1 MTPDISRCR
10 ATSLIANAGC
20 SSSPNRNSSEY
31 RAGTPASPL
40 LRISTGLLLLCM
52 CSAGSGQISRPGTS
66 SGKFAPAVER
76 AAPGLPL
83 VKGRSVPAH
92 FSGANLA
99 ADADPVSLASGDFDG
114 DGVPDLVS
122 GFAVSGGG
130 RISIHRGNI
139 NALWP
144 YGAALRDGPPPEF
157 LPDARVFSVPESPE
171 FLVTGDFDADGHW
184 DAVTA
189 ARGSNALYFL
199 RGDGHGGFAAAKR
212 IPLAGTITALA
223 AGDVNRRDGLTD
235 LIVAVNSPIGP
246 QLLVMES
253 PNGAIRAV
261 PESFRL
267 PASATSITV
276 GQLSLGPW
284 NDIAVA
290 AGNDLV
296 VIHARDRKLSL
307 SQTQRAA
314 APPAKETIQHFSYAI
329 TAIAYGDFTGAG
341 PGVAAIGGDGSLHIL
356 EHSISPEEFEQ
367 SWMSKADTAQGLQL
381 HAGKLQKTPAVSGSK
396 VGPGMASRI
405 ASIRQSIQ
413 DAENANVEWMERSA
427 VPLPSGF
434 SQRIPNLVAARIS
447 ASVQQDVLALDS
459 SNSQIHVFS
468 TGQTPRMSLRAAADA
483 GSISLNRPSMKL
495 AASLQA
501 NSTPR
506 AVLPMRLNQHPFQSM
521 VMTEANDTLPIAMD
535 TQPTYV
541 YTVTTT
547 KDAAPPNYVAGSLRL
562 AITDAEEDS
571 GFGGSLGYYSIVFNI
586 PSTDPGCNA
595 STGVCL
601 LQPVSENLGA
611 GDFNALPPID
621 ANLIVDGYTQPGA
634 SPNTLANGDNA
645 KILIQID
652 GGMASVAGG
661 NGLETNDTI
670 GVVIRGFDF
679 TGWDTP
685 APPGGIDPS
694 GAGGY
699 GIGGM
704 GFSSNI
710 EGNFVGVDTTG
721 ETAKPNTNG
730 IAGNGELF
738 DGYYVGNVIGGTTP
752 QARNLISGN
761 TEGGIISQGA
771 SNLSIEG
778 NFIGTDASGTKLIP
792 NSGSGSQTGTGI
804 SLLAGGVTVGGT
816 LPGAG
821 NVIDGGVPDSVQI
834 NNLAGNGITGGNL
847 VQGNF
852 IGTDVTGTIALP
864 MPQSEGISI
873 LSATNSNTIG
883 GTTPTARN
891 IISGN
896 TAGGILLA
904 NSTSDNLVQG
914 NYIGLDITG
923 TVIVPNETF
932 GFQSAP
938 LNFPNNPVTDQPTP
952 GNNTGTANNTIG
964 GSIPGAA
971 NVISGNAGDGIDLES
986 ATTVDV
992 NNNLVFQGNYV
1003 QGNFIGTDPTG
1014 TKSLP
1019 NFGFGIDISSGAT
1032 NNSIGGTDPGEGN
1045 LIANNTFDGVH
1056 IDPGAPPSA
1065 GQSQGNNT
1073 VGNTILSN
1081 GGAGVHIDSGID
1093 NLISRNSIFMNGALG
1108 IVLGTAGPN
1117 LNTPCNATN
1126 TGPNDSQNA
1135 PVLTA
1140 GTGGSAFIT
1149 ATATDPNNNTSEFSN
1164 AVAESLSG
1172 NVLSLLGNFNSKANT
1187 TYTIEFFSSPSADPS
1202 GFGQGQTYL
1211 GSTTVTTAANCA
1223 DTISNP
1229 VNLTQADMSVT
1240 LSSNASALIAG
1251 PDQGLEGEG
1260 RTNKIPNTAFTSV
1273 VENNGP
1279 ATAHNVV
1286 YTDALP
1292 AGLQVNTLYCTVGQC
1307 QSPITTSLGS
1317 CSVSGSTVTC
1327 NLGTMAPGTTATIN
1341 IPVEA
1346 TATGNLT
1353 NTVTVAATEADPN
1366 LANNTAGVTLNSTN
1380 PIPFIDHL
1388 SASGVLV
1395 GNTGNGGAPFPLTIF
1410 GLGFLP
1416 STTVSVGGT
1425 TLPATLLDNQVCGQN
1440 ESDPPELMC
1449 RGLEVQIPV
1458 SLLSTAGTPD
1468 ITVTTPGPGGGNANE
1483 TELLPSDRFAVVAS
1497 CSYSFPTLAASTE
1510 IVNTG
1515 TFPGDDEFAE
1525 VNTNDQTCPWTAT
1538 SSVPWIQVVSGA
1550 VNGSAAGNGLVE
1562 MAIAPNTGAASR
1574 TGTVTIAGQTFS
1586 FNEDASSPCNTT
1598 LASSSASAPA
1608 DGGPGNVGVTY
1619 TGDPGA
1625 CATEAISGSLV
1636 PWITIT
1642 PDESIE
1648 PPAVNYTVAP
1658 NPGGPRSGAIEVGG
1672 VALIVNQAAQ
1682 SCYFTLSSSSGS
1694 YPTTASTGSF
1704 GVTANDQSCAWTA
1717 TSSAPTQV
1725 AVTSGASGTGN
1736 GTVNFSVA
1744 ANSAGPQTP
1753 AITVGNQTASATY
1766 TVNQA
1771 SAVLC
1776 SFALSATDVKGAFI
1790 PFVVQPGANQVSVPS
1805 AGGGGTFVVVISNFA
1820 CQWTAT
1826 SNNPGIVNL
1835 TGATSGTGNGAV
1847 AYSVAPNSG
1856 GPRSLSITAGC
1867 ETFTIN
1873 QDGAQ
1878 LSAPSLTITS
1888 VSPASIPA
1896 GSPAFT
1902 MTVNGANFVSGA
1914 AVDFNGVPATT
1925 TFVSATQLTATI
1937 PANDVLTAGTALI
1950 TVTNP
1955 DEQTSNAIAFSITGA
1970 NNPAP
1975 VITSLQPNTAAA
1987 GSPQFT
1993 LTVNGTG
2000 FISSS
2005 VVFFAGNA
2013 RATTFVSSTQ
2023 LTATI
2028 LASDIATAGFP
2039 SVVVITPTPGG
2050 GNSDPA
2056 TFTVTAA
2063 AAPAATLTPGTLAF
2077 TSTNGTTSAAQ
2088 MATLMN
2094 TGNAALTISGITI
2107 GGAGSSTFAE
2117 TNTCGSSLAAGA
2129 SCAISVTFTPSSVT
2143 SFTATLSVADNAT
2156 GSPQTTT
2163 LNGTGTAAAAPAAT
2177 LTPGTLTFTSTN
2189 GTTSAA
2195 QMATLMNTGN
2205 AALTISGITIGGA
2218 GASTFAETNTCGS
2231 SLAAGA
2237 SCTISVTFTPSSVTS
2252 FTATLSVA
2260 DNATGSPQTTTLNGT
2275 GTAAPEPGAS
2285 LTPGTL
2291 TFSDTVGTTTA
2302 AQTATL
2308 MNTGDAPLAIS
2319 SIAITGANPAEFAET
2334 NTCGSSLA
2342 AGASCTISV
2351 TFTPD
2356 SASSFTAT
2364 LSVTDN
2370 APGTAQAMASRRHL
2384 LASPL
2389 AEAATTTQTV
2399 TLNGTGTAVTTPVA
2413 SLAPAT
2419 LTFATTTVGTTTA
2432 AQTATL
2438 MNTGNGAL
2446 SITGISITGTN
2457 PTDFAQTNTCGSSLA
2472 AGASCT
2478 VSVTFT
2484 PASAANFTASLSIA
2498 DNASGSPQTLALSGT
2513 GVAAAAPGVSLSPAT
2528 LTFSA
2533 VAGATSA
2540 AQSTTL
2546 MNTGNAT
2553 LSITGISI
2561 AGTNA
2566 SDFAET
2572 NTCGETLVAGAS
2584 CTISVTFTPASAAS
2598 FTATVS
2604 VADNAS
2610 GSPQTVT
2617 LNGTGNPAPSFTVS
2631 SSTPSQTVA
2640 PGGTATYS
2648 IAVTPQNGA
2657 FTSAVTLSASGLPT
2671 GATATFAPSSVTPGG
2686 AAASSTLTI
2695 QTAATTTTASNLTWP
2710 LAAPALAALG
2720 LFFLPGKRRR
2730 RWITLCLLLF
2740 ASLGALTALSGCGGG
2755 FALPTPAN
2763 VNYNITIT
2771 ATSGSESQTTTV
2783 VLTVQ

>member
-1 MTPDISRCR
+1 MGI
-10 ATSLIANAGC
+10 
-20 SSSPNRNSSEY
+20 
-31 RAGTPASPL
+31 
-40 LRISTGLLLLCM
+40 LLLGL
-52 CSAGSGQISRPGTS
+52 CSAGSGQINRQGASA
-66 SGKFAPAVER
+66 GKFAPAVER

-92 FSGANLA
+92 FSGADLA

-122 GFAVSGGG
+122 GFGVSGGG

-144 YGAALRDGPPPEF
+144 YGAALRYGPPPEF
-157 LPDARVFSVPESPE
+157 LPDARVFSVPDSLE
-171 FLVTGDFDADGHW
+171 FLVTGDFDADGHL
-184 DAVTA
+184 DVVTA

-199 RGDGHGGFAAAKR
+199 RGDGHGGFAAAQR
-212 IPLAGTITALA
+212 VPLAGTITALA
-223 AGDVNRRDGLTD
+223 SGDVNRRDGLTD
-235 LIVAVNSPIGP
+235 LIVAVNSAIGP
-246 QLLVMES
+246 QLLVLES

-290 AGNDLV
+290 AGNNLV
-296 VIHARDRKLSL
+296 TIHARDRKLSL
-307 SQTQRAA
+307 SQAQRAA
-314 APPAKETIQHFSYAI
+314 VAPAKVTVQHFSYAI
-329 TAIAYGDFTGAG
+329 TAIVYGDFTGAG
-341 PGVAAIGGDGSLHIL
+341 PGVAAIGRDGSLHIL

-367 SWMSKADTAQGLQL
+367 SWMSKAETAQGLQL
-381 HAGKLQKTPAVSGSK
+381 VAGKLQKIRTTSGSK
-396 VGPGMASRI
+396 LGSGMARRI
-405 ASIRQSIQ
+405 ASIRQSILE
-413 DAENANVEWMERSA
+413 AENANVEWMERSA

-434 SQRIPNLVAARIS
+434 SQRIPSLVAAHIS
-447 ASVQQDVLALDS
+447 ASPQQDVLALDS
-459 SNSQIHVFS
+459 SNSQVHIFS
-468 TGQTPRMSLRAAADA
+468 TGQTPRMPLRATADA

-495 AASLQA
+495 AASLHA

-506 AVLPMRLNQHPFQSM
+506 AVLPMRLNQHPFQSL

-541 YTVTTT
+541 YTVSTT
-547 KDAAPPNYVAGSLRL
+547 KDEAPPTLLLGSLRL
-562 AITDAEEDS
+562 AITQASEDS
-571 GFGGSLGYYSIVFNI
+571 SLGESAYYSIVFNI
-586 PSTDPGCNA
+586 PATDPGCNA

-621 ANLIVDGYTQPGA
+621 ADVTIDGYTQPGA

-652 GGMASVAGG
+652 GGMASIPGG

-670 GVVIRGFDF
+670 GVVIRGIDF
-679 TGWDTP
+679 TGWNTP
-685 APPGGIDPS
+685 APPSETAPAGG
-694 GAGGY
+694 GGY
-699 GIGGM
+699 GLGGM
-704 GFSSNI
+704 GFSSYI

-721 ETAKPNTNG
+721 ETAKANNTG
-730 IAGNGELF
+730 VAGNGELF
-738 DGYYVGNVIGGTTP
+738 DGYFVGNVIGGATP

-761 TEGGIISQGA
+761 AVGEIVSEGA

-778 NFIGTDASGTKLIP
+778 NYIGTDASGTKVIAD
-792 NSGSGSQTGTGI
+792 SGSGSQSGPVI

-816 LPGAG
+816 LPGTG
-821 NVIDGGVPDSVQI
+821 NLIDGGVPDAVQI
-834 NNLAGNGITGGNL
+834 NNFAGNGIAGGNL
-847 VQGNF
+847 VQGNL
-852 IGTDVTGTIALP
+852 IGTDVSGTIALAAA
-864 MPQSEGISI
+864 QSEGISI

-896 TAGGILLA
+896 TEGGILLA
-904 NSTSDNLVQG
+904 NSTTDNLVQG

-923 TVIVPNETF
+923 TRVLPNENF
-932 GFQSAP
+932 GVQSAP
-938 LNFPNNPVTDQPTP
+938 LNFPNNPETNQPTP

-964 GSIPGAA
+964 GSTAGAA
-971 NVISGNAGDGIDLES
+971 NVISGNAGNGIDLES

-992 NNNLVFQGNYV
+992 NSNLVFQGNYI
-1003 QGNFIGTDPTG
+1003 QGNLIGTDPTG
-1014 TKSLP
+1014 TKSFANLGDGV
-1019 NFGFGIDISSGAT
+1019 FMSSGAT
-1032 NNSIGGTDPGEGN
+1032 NNSIGGADPGEGN
-1045 LIANNTFDGVH
+1045 LIANNALDGVH

-1081 GGAGVHIDSGID
+1081 SGAGVRINSGID
-1093 NLISRNSIFMNGALG
+1093 NLISRNSIFKNGELG

-1164 AVAESLSG
+1164 AVAESLNG
-1172 NVLSLLGNFNSKANT
+1172 NVLSLLGNFNSVANT

-1211 GSTTVTTAANCA
+1211 GSTTVTTAANCG

-1229 VNLTQADMSVT
+1229 VNLTEADMSVT
-1240 LSSNASALIAG
+1240 LSSNASALIVG
-1251 PDQGLEGEG
+1251 PDHGLEGEG
-1260 RTNKIPNTAFTSV
+1260 RTNQIPNTAFTSV

-1292 AGLQVNTLYCTVGQC
+1292 AGLQVNTLYCTVGLC

-1327 NLGTMAPGTTATIN
+1327 NLGTMAPGAMATIN

-1346 TATGNLT
+1346 TATGNIT
-1353 NTVTVAATEADPN
+1353 NTVTVVATEADPN
-1366 LANNTAGVTLNSTN
+1366 LANNTASVILNSTN

-1388 SASGVLV
+1388 SASAVLV

-1416 STTVSVGGT
+1416 STTVSFGGT
-1425 TLPATLLDNQVCGQN
+1425 TLPATLLDNQICGQN
-1440 ESDPPELMC
+1440 ESDPPEFMC
-1449 RGLEVQIPV
+1449 RGLEVQVPV
-1458 SLLSTAGTPD
+1458 SLLATAGTPD
-1468 ITVTTPGPGGGNANE
+1468 ISVTTPGPVGGSANE
-1483 TELLPSDRFAVVAS
+1483 TDLLPSDRFTVAAS
-1497 CSYSFPTLAASTE
+1497 CSYSVPTLAASTE

-1515 TFPGDDEFAE
+1515 TFPGDEEFAE
-1525 VNTNDQTCPWTAT
+1525 VVTNDQTCPWTAA
-1538 SSVPWIQVVSGA
+1538 SSVPWIA
-1550 VNGSAAGNGLVE
+1550 VINGPITGSAAGNGLVE

-1586 FNEDASSPCNTT
+1586 FDEDASSPCNTT

-1608 DGGPGNVGVTY
+1608 GGGPGSVGVTY
-1619 TGDPGA
+1619 AGDPGD
-1625 CATEAISGSLV
+1625 CATEYESGSLV
-1636 PWITIT
+1636 SWITIT
-1642 PDESIE
+1642 PDETSQ
-1648 PPAVNYTVAP
+1648 PPSVNFTVAP

-1672 VALIVNQAAQ
+1672 AALIVHQAGQ
-1682 SCYFTLSSSSGS
+1682 SCYFTLSSNSGS
-1694 YPTTASTGSF
+1694 FPTTASTGSF

-1725 AVTSGASGTGN
+1725 VVSSGASGTGN

-1753 AITVGNQTASATY
+1753 TITVGNQTANAIY
-1766 TVNQA
+1766 TVDQA
-1771 SAVLC
+1771 SAVVC
-1776 SFALSATDVKGAFI
+1776 SYALSANSVQGAFI
-1790 PFVVQPGANQVSVPS
+1790 PFAVQPGANAVNIPS
-1805 AGGGGTFVVVISNFA
+1805 AGGGGSFVVVISNFA
-1820 CQWTAT
+1820 CQWTAN
-1826 SNNPGIVNL
+1826 SDNPDIVSL
-1835 TGATSGTGNGAV
+1835 TGATSGTGNGSV
-1847 AYSVAPNSG
+1847 AYSVEPNSG
-1856 GPRSLSITAGC
+1856 GPRTLTITAGC

-1878 LSAPSLTITS
+1878 LSAPSLTIAS
-1888 VSPASIPA
+1888 VSPASIAA
-1896 GSPAFT
+1896 GSSSFA
-1902 MTVNGANFVSGA
+1902 MTVKGTNFVSGA
-1914 AVDFNGVPATT
+1914 AVDFNGTPVTT
-1925 TFVSATQLTATI
+1925 AFVSATQLTATI

-1955 DEQTSNAIAFSITGA
+1955 DQQTSNAIAFSITGS

-1975 VITSLQPNTAAA
+1975 VITSLKPSTAVA

-2005 VVFFAGNA
+2005 VVYFASNA

-2028 LASDIATAGFP
+2028 LASDIAAAGTP
-2039 SVVVITPTPGG
+2039 SIVVITPAPGG

-2063 AAPAATLTPGTLAF
+2063 AAPAATLTPGTLTF
-2077 TSTNGTTSAAQ
+2077 TSTSGTTSAAQ

-2094 TGNAALTISGITI
+2094 TGNAALAITGITI
-2107 GGAGSSTFAE
+2107 GGAGASMFAE
-2117 TNTCGSSLAAGA
+2117 TNTCGSSLAGGA
-2129 SCAISVTFTPSSVT
+2129 SCTISVTFKPSSVT
-2143 SFTATLSVADNAT
+2143 SFSATLSVADNAT

-2163 LNGTGTAAAAPAAT
+2163 LNGTGTAAAAPVAS
-2177 LTPGTLTFTSTN
+2177 LTPGTLTFSSTA
-2189 GTTSAA
+2189 GTTSTS
-2195 QMATLMNTGN
+2195 QNATLMNTGN
-2205 AALTISGITIGGA
+2205 AALSITGITIGGA
-2218 GASTFAETNTCGS
+2218 GSSTFAETSTCGS

-2237 SCTISVTFTPSSVTS
+2237 SCTISVAFTPAAAVTYS
-2252 FTATLSVA
+2252 ATLSVA

-2275 GTAAPEPGAS
+2275 GTAASEPGAS
-2285 LTPGTL
+2285 LTPGML
-2291 TFSDTVGTTTA
+2291 TFSDTVGSTTA

-2308 MNTGDAPLAIS
+2308 RNTGDAPLGIS
-2319 SIAITGANPAEFAET
+2319 SIAIAGSDPTEFAE
-2334 NTCGSSLA
+2334 
-2342 AGASCTISV
+2342 
-2351 TFTPD
+2351 
-2356 SASSFTAT
+2356 
-2364 LSVTDN
+2364 
-2370 APGTAQAMASRRHL
+2370 
-2384 LASPL
+2384 
-2389 AEAATTTQTV
+2389 
-2399 TLNGTGTAVTTPVA
+2399 
-2413 SLAPAT
+2413 
-2419 LTFATTTVGTTTA
+2419 
-2432 AQTATL
+2432 
-2438 MNTGNGAL
+2438 
-2446 SITGISITGTN
+2446 
-2457 PTDFAQTNTCGSSLA
+2457 TNTCGSSLA

-2484 PASAANFTASLSIA
+2484 PTSAASFAATLSIA
-2498 DNASGSPQTLALSGT
+2498 DNATGSPQTVALSGT
-2513 GVAAAAPGVSLSPAT
+2513 GTAPAAPGVSLSPVT

-2533 VAGATSA
+2533 VAGTTSA

-2561 AGTNA
+2561 AGTNS
-2566 SDFAET
+2566 SDFSET
-2572 NTCGETLVAGAS
+2572 NTCGEMLAAGVS
-2584 CTISVTFTPASAAS
+2584 CTISITFPPASAAS

-2640 PGGTATYS
+2640 PGSTATYS
-2648 IAVTPQNGA
+2648 ITVTPQNGA
-2657 FTSAVTLSASGLPT
+2657 FTSAVSLAASGLPT
-2671 GATATFAPSSVTPGG
+2671 GATASFTPSSVTPGG

-2695 QTAATTTTASNLTWP
+2695 QTAATTATASNLTWP

-2755 FALPTPAN
+2755 FAIPAPAN
-2763 VNYNITIT
+2763 VNYNVTVT
-2771 ATSGSESQTTTV
+2771 ATSGSESQTTTI

>member
-1 MTPDISRCR
+1 M
-10 ATSLIANAGC
+10 
-20 SSSPNRNSSEY
+20 
-31 RAGTPASPL
+31 PASL
-40 LRISTGLLLLCM
+40 LLGISAGLLLLCL
-52 CSAGSGQISRPGTS
+52 CSAGSGQINRQREG
-66 SGKFAPAVER
+66 SGRFAPAVER

-92 FSGANLA
+92 FSGADLA
-99 ADADPVSLASGDFDG
+99 ADADPVSLASGDFDC

-122 GFAVSGGG
+122 GFGVSGGG

-144 YGAALRDGPPPEF
+144 YGAALRQGPPPEF

-171 FLVTGDFDADGHW
+171 FLVTGDFDADGHL
-184 DAVTA
+184 DVVTA

-199 RGDGHGGFAAAKR
+199 RGDGHGGFAAAQR
-212 IPLAGTITALA
+212 VPLAGTITALA
-223 AGDVNRRDGLTD
+223 SGDVNRRDGLTD
-235 LIVAVNSPIGP
+235 LIVAVNSAIGP
-246 QLLVMES
+246 QLLVLES

-290 AGNDLV
+290 AGNNLV
-296 VIHARDRKLSL
+296 TIHARDRKLSL
-307 SQTQRAA
+307 NQAQRAA
-314 APPAKETIQHFSYAI
+314 VAPAQVTIQHFSYAI

-341 PGVAAIGGDGSLHIL
+341 PSVAAVGGDGSLHIL

-367 SWMSKADTAQGLQL
+367 SWMSKADAAQGLQL
-381 HAGKLQKTPAVSGSK
+381 HAGKLQKTRAASGSTL
-396 VGPGMASRI
+396 GSGIAGRI
-405 ASIRQSIQ
+405 ASLRQSIQ
-413 DAENANVEWMERSA
+413 EAQSANVEWMERSA

-434 SQRIPNLVAARIS
+434 SQRIPGLVAARIS
-447 ASVQQDVLALDS
+447 GSPQHDVLALDS
-459 SNSQIHVFS
+459 GNSQVHLFS
-468 TGQTPRMSLRAAADA
+468 TGQTPRMSLRAAPDA

-495 AASLQA
+495 AASLHA
-501 NSTPR
+501 NSTIR
-506 AVLPMRLNQHPFQSM
+506 AVLPMRLNQHPFESM

-535 TQPTYV
+535 TEPTYV

-547 KDAAPPNYVAGSLRL
+547 QDAAPPNYVPGSLRL
-562 AITDAEEDS
+562 AITNASEDS
-571 GFGGSLGYYSIVFNI
+571 GGGESGYFSIVFNI
-586 PSTDPGCNA
+586 PATDPGCNA

-611 GDFNALPPID
+611 GDFNALPPIY
-621 ANLIVDGYTQPGA
+621 ANLTIDGYTQPGA

-652 GGMASVAGG
+652 GGMATIAGG
-661 NGLETNDTI
+661 NGLETNDSI
-670 GVVIRGFDF
+670 GTVIRGFDF
-679 TGWDTP
+679 TGWNTP
-685 APPGGIDPS
+685 APPSEFAPS
-694 GAGGY
+694 GGGGY

-704 GFSSNI
+704 GFSSYI

-721 ETAKPNTNG
+721 ETAKANSG
-730 IAGNGELF
+730 GVGGNGELF
-738 DGYYVGNVIGGTTP
+738 GGYFVGNVIGGTTP

-761 TEGGIISQGA
+761 TEGGIVSEGA

-778 NFIGTDASGTKLIP
+778 NYIGTDASGTKLIA

-816 LPGAG
+816 LPGTG
-821 NVIDGGVPDSVQI
+821 NLIDGGNPDSVQI
-834 NNLAGNGITGGNL
+834 NNLAGNGIAGGNL
-847 VQGNF
+847 VQGNL
-852 IGTDVTGTIALP
+852 IGTDVTGTVALSVA
-864 MPQSEGISI
+864 QSQGISI

-883 GTTPTARN
+883 GTTPAARN

-896 TAGGILLA
+896 AGGGVLLA
-904 NSTSDNLVQG
+904 NSTTDDLVQG

-923 TVIVPNETF
+923 TVLVPNEDF
-932 GFQSAP
+932 GVQSAP
-938 LNFPNNPVTDQPTP
+938 LDFPNNPDTNQPTP

-964 GSIPGAA
+964 GSTAGAA
-971 NVISGNAGDGIDLES
+971 NVISGNASDGIDLEG

-1014 TKSLP
+1014 TKTLA
-1019 NFGFGIDISSGAT
+1019 NLGDGISMSNGAT

-1045 LIANNTFDGVH
+1045 LIANNALDGVH

-1073 VGNTILSN
+1073 VSNTILSN
-1081 GGAGVHIDSGID
+1081 LGAGVRINSGID
-1093 NLISRNSIFMNGALG
+1093 NLISRNSIFMNGDLG

-1117 LNTPCNATN
+1117 LNTPCNTTN

-1140 GTGGSAFIT
+1140 GSGGSAFIT
-1149 ATATDPNNNTSEFSN
+1149 ATATDPNNNTSQFSN
-1164 AVAESLSG
+1164 AVTESLSG
-1172 NVLSLLGNFNSKANT
+1172 NVLSLLGNFNSQANT

-1211 GSTTVTTAANCA
+1211 GSTTVTTAANCG
-1223 DTISNP
+1223 DTINNP

-1240 LSSNASALIAG
+1240 LSSNASALIVG

-1260 RTNKIPNTAFTSV
+1260 RTNQIPNTSFTSV

-1292 AGLQVNTLYCTVGQC
+1292 AGLQVNTFYCTVGQC

-1317 CSVSGSTVTC
+1317 CNVSGSTVTC
-1327 NLGTMAPGTTATIN
+1327 NLGTMAPGTMATIN

-1346 TATGNLT
+1346 TATGNIT

-1366 LANNTAGVTLNSTN
+1366 LANNTASVSLNSTN

-1388 SASGVLV
+1388 SSSGVLV
-1395 GNTGNGGAPFPLTIF
+1395 GDTGNGGAPFPLTIF

-1416 STTVSVGGT
+1416 STTVSFGGT
-1425 TLPATLLDNQVCGQN
+1425 TLPATLLDNQICGQN
-1440 ESDPPELMC
+1440 FGDSSELMC
-1449 RGLEVQIPV
+1449 RGLEVQVPV
-1458 SLLSTAGTPD
+1458 SLLATASQPD
-1468 ITVTTPGPGGGNANE
+1468 ITVTTPGPGGGSANE
-1483 TELLPSDRFAVVAS
+1483 TDLLPSDRFAVVAS

-1515 TFPGDDEFAE
+1515 TFPGDEEFAE
-1525 VNTNDQTCPWTAT
+1525 VVTNDQTCPWTAT
-1538 SSVPWIQVVSGA
+1538 SSVPWIQVISGA
-1550 VNGSAAGNGLVE
+1550 VNGPATGNGLVE

-1574 TGTVTIAGQTFS
+1574 TGTITIAGQTFS
-1586 FNEDASSPCNTT
+1586 FDEDASSPCNTT
-1598 LASSSASAPA
+1598 LASSSASALA
-1608 DGGPGNVGVTY
+1608 SGGPGSVGVSY
-1619 TGDPGA
+1619 TGDPGD
-1625 CATEAISGSLV
+1625 CATEYESASLV

-1642 PDESIE
+1642 PDQTSQ

-1672 VALIVNQAAQ
+1672 AALIVNQAGQ
-1682 SCYFTLSSSSGS
+1682 NCYFTLSSNSGS
-1694 YPTTASTGSF
+1694 FPTTASTGSF
-1704 GVTANDQSCAWTA
+1704 GVTPNDQSCAWTA

-1753 AITVGNQTASATY
+1753 TISVGNQTANATY
-1766 TVNQA
+1766 TINQA

-1776 SFALSATDVKGAFI
+1776 SYALSATSVQGAFL
-1790 PFVVQPGANQVSVPS
+1790 PFVVPPGANAVTVPS
-1805 AGGGGTFVVVISNFA
+1805 AGGTGTFVVVISNFA
-1820 CQWTAT
+1820 CRWTAT

-1856 GPRSLSITAGC
+1856 GPRTLTITAGC

-1888 VSPASIPA
+1888 VSPASIAA
-1896 GSPAFT
+1896 GSPSFT
-1902 MTVNGANFVSGA
+1902 MTVNGTNFVSGA
-1914 AVDFNGVPATT
+1914 SVDFNGIPATT
-1925 TFVSATQLTATI
+1925 AFVSATQLTATI

-1955 DEQTSNAIAFSITGA
+1955 DQQTSNAIAFSITGS

-1975 VITSLQPNTAAA
+1975 IITSLQPSTAVA

-2005 VVFFAGNA
+2005 VVYFASNA
-2013 RATTFVSSTQ
+2013 RATTFVSPTQ

-2028 LASDIATAGFP
+2028 LASDIAAPGTP
-2039 SVVVITPTPGG
+2039 SVVVITPAPGG

-2063 AAPAATLTPGTLAF
+2063 AAPTATLTPGA
-2077 TSTNGTTSAAQ
+2077 
-2088 MATLMN
+2088 
-2094 TGNAALTISGITI
+2094 
-2107 GGAGSSTFAE
+2107 
-2117 TNTCGSSLAAGA
+2117 
-2129 SCAISVTFTPSSVT
+2129 
-2143 SFTATLSVADNAT
+2143 
-2156 GSPQTTT
+2156 
-2163 LNGTGTAAAAPAAT
+2163 
-2177 LTPGTLTFTSTN
+2177 LTFTSTN
-2189 GTTSAA
+2189 GTTSAS
-2195 QMATLMNTGN
+2195 QSATLMNTGN
-2205 AALTISGITIGGA
+2205 AALSITGITIGGA
-2218 GASTFAETNTCGS
+2218 GASAFAETNTCGGSLVAGASCTISVTFTPSSVASFSATLSVADNASGSPQTTALNATGTAAAAPVASLTSGTLTFSSTAGTTSASQSATLMNTGNAALSITGITIGGAGASAFAETNTCGS

-2237 SCTISVTFTPSSVTS
+2237 SCTISVTFTPAAAVPYS
-2252 FTATLSVA
+2252 ATLSVA

-2285 LTPGTL
+2285 LTPATL
-2291 TFSDTVGTTTA
+2291 TFSDTVGSTTA

-2319 SIAITGANPAEFAET
+2319 SIAITGANPTEFAET

-2356 SASSFTAT
+2356 SVASFTAT

-2370 APGTAQAMASRRHL
+2370 APSSMQPMASRRRL
-2384 LASPL
+2384 LASSL
-2389 AEAATTTQTV
+2389 AESATTTQTV
-2399 TLNGTGTAVTTPVA
+2399 TLNGTGTAAAAPAT

-2419 LTFATTTVGTTTA
+2419 LTFASTIAGTTTA
-2432 AQTATL
+2432 AQTITL
-2438 MNTGNGAL
+2438 MNTGNAAL
-2446 SITGISITGTN
+2446 TITSITITGAN
-2457 PTDFAQTNTCGSSLA
+2457 PTDFAETNTCGSSLA

-2484 PASAANFTASLSIA
+2484 PASAASFAASLSIA
-2498 DNASGSPQTLALSGT
+2498 DNASGTPQTVALSGT
-2513 GVAAAAPGVSLSPAT
+2513 GTAPSAPGVSLSPAT

-2546 MNTGNAT
+2546 MNTGSAT

-2561 AGTNA
+2561 AGTNS

-2572 NTCGETLVAGAS
+2572 NTCGETLAAGAS
-2584 CTISVTFTPASAAS
+2584 CTVSVTFTPTSAAS

-2617 LNGTGNPAPSFTVS
+2617 LNGAGNPAPSFTVS

-2648 IAVTPQNGA
+2648 ITVTPQNGTFA
-2657 FTSAVTLSASGLPT
+2657 GAVSLAASGLPT
-2671 GATATFAPSSVTPGG
+2671 GATATFAPSSVTPGS

-2695 QTAATTTTASNLTWP
+2695 QTAATTATARNLTWP

-2720 LFFLPGKRRR
+2720 LLFLPGKRRR

-2740 ASLGALTALSGCGGG
+2740 GSLGALTALSGCGGG
-2755 FALPTPAN
+2755 FAIPAPAN
-2763 VNYNITIT
+2763 VNYNVTIT

>member
-1 MTPDISRCR
+1 MNGALKLMKPDISRCR
-10 ATSLIANAGC
+10 TISLIANVGC
-20 SSSPNRNSSEY
+20 FNSPNGNSSEH
-31 RAGTPASPL
+31 RAGTHCSLL
-40 LRISTGLLLLCM
+40 LRISTGILLLCL
-52 CSAGSGQISRPGTS
+52 CSAGSGQISHQGAS

-122 GFAVSGGG
+122 GFGVSGGG

-157 LPDARVFSVPESPE
+157 LPDARVFAVPESPE
-171 FLVTGDFDADGHW
+171 FLVTGDFDADGHL
-184 DAVTA
+184 DMVTA

-199 RGDGHGGFAAAKR
+199 RGDGHGGFAASR
-212 IPLAGTITALA
+212 RLPLAGTITALA
-223 AGDVNRRDGLTD
+223 SGDVNRRDGLTD
-235 LIVAVNSPIGP
+235 LIVAVNSAIGP
-246 QLLVMES
+246 QLLVLES

-290 AGNDLV
+290 AGNNLV
-296 VIHARDRKLSL
+296 TIHARDRKLSL
-307 SQTQRAA
+307 SQAQRTAVA
-314 APPAKETIQHFSYAI
+314 PAKVTIQHFSYSIAAI
-329 TAIAYGDFTGAG
+329 VYGDFTGAG
-341 PGVAAIGGDGSLHIL
+341 PGVAAIGDDGSLHIL
-356 EHSISPEEFEQ
+356 EHSISSEEFEQ

-381 HAGKLQKTPAVSGSK
+381 FAEKMQTTRAIFGSK
-396 VGPGMASRI
+396 LGSGMARRI
-405 ASIRQSIQ
+405 ASLRQSILE
-413 DAENANVEWMERSA
+413 AENANVEWMERGA

-434 SQRIPNLVAARIS
+434 SQRIPSLVAARIS
-447 ASVQQDVLALDS
+447 ASPQQDVLAIDS
-459 SNSQIHVFS
+459 GNSQVHLFS
-468 TGQTPRMSLRAAADA
+468 TCPAPRMSLRAEADG
-483 GSISLNRPSMKL
+483 GSIPLSHPPMKL
-495 AASLQA
+495 AASLHA
-501 NSTPR
+501 NRTPR
-506 AVLPMRLNQHPFQSM
+506 AALPMRLNQHPFQSL

-535 TQPTYV
+535 TQPTFV
-541 YTVTTT
+541 YAVSTTQ
-547 KDAAPPNYVAGSLRL
+547 DAAPPNFVIGSLRA
-562 AITDAEEDS
+562 AITSASEDS
-571 GFGGSLGYYSIVFNI
+571 ALGESGYYSIVFNI
-586 PSTDPGCNA
+586 PGTDPGCNA

-621 ANLIVDGYTQPGA
+621 ANVTVDGYTQPGA

-652 GGMASVAGG
+652 GGMASIPGG

-679 TGWDTP
+679 TGWNTP
-685 APPGGIDPS
+685 APPSAIAP
-694 GAGGY
+694 AGG
-699 GIGGM
+699 GGFGLGGM
-704 GFSSNI
+704 GFSSYI

-721 ETAKPNTNG
+721 KTVKANNTG
-730 IAGNGELF
+730 VAGNGELF
-738 DGYYVGNVIGGTTP
+738 KGYLVGNVIGGTTP
-752 QARNLISGN
+752 QARNVISGN
-761 TEGGIISQGA
+761 AEGGITSQGA

-778 NFIGTDASGTKLIP
+778 NYIGTDASGTKVIANFDSVTEFGP
-792 NSGSGSQTGTGI
+792 GI

-816 LPGAG
+816 LPGTG
-821 NVIDGGVPDSVQI
+821 NLIDGGTPDGVQI
-834 NNLAGNGITGGNL
+834 NNLAGNGIAGGNL
-847 VQGNF
+847 VQGNR
-852 IGTDVTGTIALP
+852 IGTDVTGTLALP
-864 MPQSEGISI
+864 VAQGDAISI
-873 LSATNSNTIG
+873 VSATNSNTIG

-896 TAGGILLA
+896 EAGGILLA

-914 NYIGLDITG
+914 NYIGLDISG
-923 TVIVPNETF
+923 TILVPNENF
-932 GFQSAP
+932 GVRSAP
-938 LNFPNNPVTDQPTP
+938 VDLPNNPDTGQPTP
-952 GNNTGTANNTIG
+952 GNNTGTANNTVG
-964 GSIPGAA
+964 GSIAGAG
-971 NVISGNAGDGIDLES
+971 NVISANAGDGIEFEG

-992 NNNLVFQGNYV
+992 NNNEVLQGNYV
-1003 QGNFIGTDPTG
+1003 QGNLIGTDPTG
-1014 TKSLP
+1014 IKSFANLG
-1019 NFGFGIDISSGAT
+1019 NGVYLSSGAT

-1045 LIANNTFDGVH
+1045 LIANNAFDGVH
-1056 IDPGAPPSA
+1056 IDPGAPPST

-1081 GGAGVHIDSGID
+1081 SGAGVRVNSGID
-1093 NLISRNSIFMNGALG
+1093 NLISRNSIFKNGGLG

-1126 TGPNDSQNA
+1126 TGANDSQNA

-1149 ATATDPNNNTSEFSN
+1149 ATATDPNNNTSQFSN

-1172 NVLSLLGNFNSKANT
+1172 NVLSLLGNFNSLPNT
-1187 TYTIEFFSSPSADPS
+1187 TYTIEFFSSPSPDPS

-1211 GSTTVTTAANCA
+1211 GSTTVTTAANCG
-1223 DTISNP
+1223 DSINNP
-1229 VNLTQADMSVT
+1229 VNLTGADMSVT
-1240 LSSNASALIAG
+1240 LSSNPSALIVG

-1260 RTNKIPNTAFTSV
+1260 RINTLPNTSFTSV

-1292 AGLQVNTLYCTVGQC
+1292 TGLQVNTLYCTVGQC

-1317 CSVSGSTVTC
+1317 CSVSGNTVTC
-1327 NLGTMAPGTTATIN
+1327 NLGTMAPGATATIN

-1346 TATGNLT
+1346 TATGNIT

-1366 LANNTAGVTLNSTN
+1366 LANNTASATLNSTN

-1388 SASGVLV
+1388 SASAVLV
-1395 GNTGNGGAPFPLTIF
+1395 GNTGNGGAPFTLTIF

-1416 STTVSVGGT
+1416 TSTVSFGGT
-1425 TLPATLLDNQVCGQN
+1425 TLPATLLDNQICGQN
-1440 ESDPPELMC
+1440 FGDSSEIMC
-1449 RGLEVQIPV
+1449 RGLAVQVPV
-1458 SLLSTAGTPD
+1458 SLLATAGTPD
-1468 ITVTTPGPGGGNANE
+1468 VSVTTPGPGGGSADE
-1483 TELLPSDRFAVVAS
+1483 TDLLPSDRFTVVAS

-1515 TFPGDDEFAE
+1515 TFPGDEEFAE
-1525 VNTNDQTCPWTAT
+1525 VVTNDQTCPWTAT
-1538 SSVPWIQVVSGA
+1538 SSVPWIQVVNGPIA
-1550 VNGSAAGNGLVE
+1550 GSATGNGLVE
-1562 MAIAPNTGAASR
+1562 MAIAPNTGSASR

-1586 FNEDASSPCNTT
+1586 FNEDPSSPCNTT

-1608 DGGPGNVGVTY
+1608 GGGPGSIGVTY
-1619 TGDPGA
+1619 TGDPGD
-1625 CATEAISGSLV
+1625 CATESTSGSLA

-1642 PDESIE
+1642 PDQTIQ
-1648 PPAVNYTVAP
+1648 PPSVGYTVAS

-1672 VALIVNQAAQ
+1672 VALIVHQAAQ
-1682 SCYFTLSSSSGS
+1682 GCFFTLSSNSGS
-1694 YPTTASTGSF
+1694 FPTTASTGSF
-1704 GVTANDQSCAWTA
+1704 GVTASDQSCPWTA

-1725 AVTSGASGTGN
+1725 AITSGGSGTGN

-1744 ANSAGPQTP
+1744 ANSTGPQTP
-1753 AITVGNQTASATY
+1753 TITVGNQTANATY

-1771 SAVLC
+1771 SAVVC
-1776 SFALSATDVKGAFI
+1776 SYALSANSVKGAFI
-1790 PFVVQPGANQVSVPS
+1790 PFVVQPGANAVSVPS
-1805 AGGGGTFVVVISNFA
+1805 AGGNGTFVVVISNYA

-1826 SNNPGIVNL
+1826 SNSPGIVNL
-1835 TGATSGTGNGAV
+1835 TGATSGTGNGEV

-1856 GPRSLSITAGC
+1856 GPRTLTVTAGC

-1888 VSPASIPA
+1888 VSPPSIAAASPSFA
-1896 GSPAFT
+1896 
-1902 MTVNGANFVSGA
+1902 MTVTGTNFVSGA
-1914 AVDFNGVPATT
+1914 AVNFNGSPVTT

-1937 PANDVLTAGTALI
+1937 PASDVLTAGTALI
-1950 TVTNP
+1950 TVTDP
-1955 DEQTSNAIAFSITGA
+1955 DQQTSNAIAFSITGS

-1975 VITSLQPNTAAA
+1975 IITSLQPSTAVA

-2005 VVFFAGNA
+2005 VVFFASNA

-2028 LASDIATAGFP
+2028 LSGDIAAPGTP
-2039 SVVVITPTPGG
+2039 SVVVITPAPGG

-2063 AAPAATLTPGTLAF
+2063 AAPAATLTPGTLTF
-2077 TSTNGTTSAAQ
+2077 TSTKSTTSSAQ
-2088 MATLMN
+2088 MVTLKN

-2107 GGAGSSTFAE
+2107 GGAGASAFAE

-2143 SFTATLSVADNAT
+2143 SFSATLSVADNAT
-2156 GSPQTTT
+2156 GSPQTAT
-2163 LNGTGTAAAAPAAT
+2163 LSGTGTAAAAPGAS
-2177 LTPGTLTFTSTN
+2177 LTPGTLTFSSTI

-2195 QMATLMNTGN
+2195 QKATLMNTGN

-2218 GASTFAETNTCGS
+2218 GASAFAETNTCGS
-2231 SLAAGA
+2231 SLAAEA
-2237 SCTISVTFTPSSVTS
+2237 SCAISVTFTPSSATS
-2252 FTATLSVA
+2252 FSATLSIA
-2260 DNATGSPQTTTLNGT
+2260 DNATGSPQTVKLNGT
-2275 GTAAPEPGAS
+2275 GTVAA
-2285 LTPGTL
+2285 
-2291 TFSDTVGTTTA
+2291 
-2302 AQTATL
+2302 
-2308 MNTGDAPLAIS
+2308 I
-2319 SIAITGANPAEFAET
+2319 PA
-2334 NTCGSSLA
+2334 
-2342 AGASCTISV
+2342 V
-2351 TFTPD
+2351 
-2356 SASSFTAT
+2356 
-2364 LSVTDN
+2364 
-2370 APGTAQAMASRRHL
+2370 
-2384 LASPL
+2384 
-2389 AEAATTTQTV
+2389 
-2399 TLNGTGTAVTTPVA
+2399 

-2419 LTFATTTVGTTTA
+2419 LTFASTTVGTTTA

-2438 MNTGNGAL
+2438 MNTGNATL
-2446 SITGISITGTN
+2446 SITGITITGAN
-2457 PTDFAQTNTCGSSLA
+2457 PTDFAETNTCGSSLA
-2472 AGASCT
+2472 AGSSCA

-2484 PASAANFTASLSIA
+2484 PVSAASFAATLSIA
-2498 DNASGSPQTLALSGT
+2498 DNATGSPQTVALSGT
-2513 GVAAAAPGVSLSPAT
+2513 GTAPAAPGVSFSPAT
-2528 LTFSA
+2528 VAFSS
-2533 VAGATSA
+2533 VVGTTSA

-2553 LSITGISI
+2553 LSIAGISI
-2561 AGTNA
+2561 AGTNS

-2572 NTCGETLVAGAS
+2572 NTCGETLADGAS
-2584 CTISVTFTPASAAS
+2584 CTISVTFTPASATS

-2631 SSTPSQTVA
+2631 SSTPSQTVI

-2648 IAVTPQNGA
+2648 ITVTPQNGA
-2657 FTSAVTLSASGLPT
+2657 FTSAVSLAASGLPT
-2671 GATATFAPSSVTPGG
+2671 GATATFAPSSVTPGS

-2695 QTAATTTTASNLTWP
+2695 QTAASTATASNLVWP

-2730 RWITLCLLLF
+2730 RWITLCRLLF
-2740 ASLGALTALSGCGGG
+2740 ASLDALTALSGCGGG
-2755 FALPTPAN
+2755 FANPAPSN
-2763 VNYNITIT
+2763 ANYNVTIT